1 MKFSS
6 LRLTDM
12 SGVREH
18 IMQMRDIAAQL
29 KTLEEE
35 ERLKMEL
42 GGIKK
47 ANRCFFCKKK
57 GHMKKGCTKFQKWLE
72 KKGYA
77 KPNETNAN
85 LQNDTSNNVM
95 HVHTGT
101 KQCVMNEDSSML
113 WHRRLGHISMQ
124 RIKRLVNDGV
134 LNTLDFTDFDT
145 CVDCI
150 KGKHTNKSKKGAKRS
165 TDILKIIH
173 SDICCPDMDVYGL
186 KYFISFIDDY
196 SRYLYI
202 HILHNKNEAPDAF
215 KVFKAE
221 VEKQCG
227 KQIKIVRTDKCGEY
241 YGRYTEDG
249 QMNFMASNGIWNLVE
264 LPDGAKAIGCK
275 WVFKTKKDSLGN
287 NESGNLEEEVYM
299 KQLKGFSSSSGEHL
313 NIMDRCICQ
322 KVTESKICFLVLYVD
337 DILLATNDK
346 GLLHEGDRF
355 NLEQCLKNDLEWEQ
369 IKNIPYVSTVGS
381 LMYAQVCTRPA
392 IAFVVGMLG
401 RYQSNPSINH

>member
-95 HVHTGT
+95 HVHTGI

-150 KGKHTNKSKKGAKRS
+150 KGKQTNKSKKGAKRS
-165 TDILKIIH
+165 TDILEIIH
-173 SDICCPDMDVYGL
+173 SDICCPDTDVYGL

-202 HILHNKNEAPDAF
+202 HLLHNKNETLDAF

-249 QMNFMASNGIWNLVE
+249 KHLMNFMASNGIWNLVE

-299 KQLKGFSSSSGEHL
+299 KQLKGFSSSSE
-313 NIMDRCICQ
+313 NIMDQCICQ

-355 NLEQCLKNDLEWEQ
+355 NLEQCPKNDLEWEQ